1 MKSINVS
8 TVNKELMS
16 FNILEV
22 AVGTNA
28 PQGGDSGHGGR
39 TVFRLEDQASTAWS
53 LYVSPEYGDKI
64 VVEQP
69 KSIEIVLGGDSEAHT
84 FIEALE
90 FAAQELRRQLNS
102 NSKTS
107 V

>member
-1 MKSINVS
+1 MKSIKVN
-8 TVNKELMS
+8 TVKKELMN

-22 AVGTNA
+22 DVGTNA

-53 LYVSPEYGDKI
+53 LYVSPEYGDEI

-69 KSIEIVLGGDSEAHT
+69 NSIEIVLGGDAEAQT

-90 FAAQELRRQLNS
+90 FAASELRRQLEANS
-102 NSKTS
+102 RS
-107 V
+107 